1 VAVLKAAGN
10 SIGAG
15 VEATAGAPNP
25 VKLVAAAEGIVIV
38 AAVAAA
44 AGALGAPKVNG
55 AGFATGEGSAVLV
68 LNPDAATAC
77 GAVAVTGATGA
88 PKVKGAEE
96 EEGVG
101 AAKVDFGAGAAPLD
115 TRLFSHE
122 THFTD
127 PFGFWTRQVWH
138 FTRSEVAAMAQ
149 REDLAGSVAA
159 AVTAIG
165 TTGAGAGVDTGTGIE
180 GANENPTVGATVS
193 LGTGVGAGAEAVPCP
208 VPFNTVSHE
217 THAEAILVFCTKQV
231 GHF

>member
-1 VAVLKAAGN
+1 MAVLKAAGN

-25 VKLVAAAEGIVIV
+25 VKLVVAEGIVI

-44 AGALGAPKVNG
+44 ATGALGAPKVNG
-55 AGFATGEGSAVLV
+55 AGFTTGEGSAVLV

-138 FTRSEVAAMAQ
+138 FTRSEEAAMAQ
-149 REDLAGSVAA
+149 RDDLAGSVAA
-159 AVTAIG
+159 AVTAF
-165 TTGAGAGVDTGTGIE
+165 GATGAGVDTGTGIE
-180 GANENPTVGATVS
+180 GANENPTVAAAVS
-193 LGTGVGAGAEAVPCP
+193 LGTGTGTGAGAEAAPCP
-208 VPFNTVSHE
+208 VPCNTVSHE
-217 THAEAILVFCTKQV
+217 THAGAILVFCTKQV

>member
-1 VAVLKAAGN
+1 MAVLKAAGN

-25 VKLVAAAEGIVIV
+25 VKLVAAEGIVI

-44 AGALGAPKVNG
+44 ATGALGAPKVNG
-55 AGFATGEGSAVLV
+55 AGFTTGEGSAVLV

-138 FTRSEVAAMAQ
+138 FTRSEEAAMAQ

-159 AVTAIG
+159 AVTAF
-165 TTGAGAGVDTGTGIE
+165 GATGAGVDTGTGIE
-180 GANENPTVGATVS
+180 GANENPTVGAAVS
-193 LGTGVGAGAEAVPCP
+193 LGTGTGTGAGAEAAPCP
-208 VPFNTVSHE
+208 VPCNTVSHE
-217 THAEAILVFCTKQV
+217 THAGAILVFCTKQV